1 MKATTVA
8 HEAGRQQWTCPF
20 SGARR
25 GIAQRGSCFARYA
38 RCLQELAARMVTDE
52 AQFRRRPKNL
62 VVHFRWE
69 GEVALRWR

>member
-1 MKATTVA
+1 MPLQ
-8 HEAGRQQWTCPF
+8 AGPQR
-20 SGARR
+20 
-25 GIAQRGSCFARYA
+25 IAEHGSCFARYA